1 VDIMLALPYGMTG
14 DDHARE
20 RLADTRPSAVVTG
33 WALTAL
39 LFLVLALA

>member
-1 VDIMLALPYGMTG
+1 MLALPYGMTG

-20 RLADTRPSAVVTG
+20 RLADTRLGAVASG

-39 LFLVLALA
+39 PFLALALA